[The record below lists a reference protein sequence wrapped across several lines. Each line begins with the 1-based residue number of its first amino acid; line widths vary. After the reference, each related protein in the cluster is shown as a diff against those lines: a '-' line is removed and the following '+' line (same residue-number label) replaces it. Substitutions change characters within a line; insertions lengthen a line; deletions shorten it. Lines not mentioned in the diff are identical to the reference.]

1 MRTED
6 IQPVTDKR
14 VLNGERLFWIMA
26 GILGMIFLLY
36 FIGAYRFAEPAR
48 RQMREERSRY
58 FGRGLREL

>member
-6 IQPVTDKR
+6 NLIAADKR
-14 VLNGERLFWIMA
+14 VMNGERLFWIVA
-26 GILGMIFLLY
+26 GILGLIFLLY

-58 FGRGLREL
+58 FGRGLQSF